1 MSLVP
6 RNPTKKLTHLVNFLG
21 HLFSLNRVSN
31 FSDLGPPPPPPPPP
45 ILGNIVTWHVKHM
58 TITRYHPQM
67 EDQQKAE
74 QQKTESKTVREKLK
88 VQNEAVAGRTEQV
101 MKDLAEVEP
110 AVRDAENG
118 PYQKIISN
126 PITEGLNTA

>member
-1 MSLVP
+1 
-6 RNPTKKLTHLVNFLG
+6 
-21 HLFSLNRVSN
+21 
-31 FSDLGPPPPPPPPP
+31 
-45 ILGNIVTWHVKHM
+45 
-58 TITRYHPQM
+58 M

-118 PYQKIISN
+118 EYQTNYIEPYNRGLEYCLTNWIIFIILYVFKMSFKYT
-126 PITEGLNTA
+126 ITNNAN

>member
-1 MSLVP
+1 
-6 RNPTKKLTHLVNFLG
+6 
-21 HLFSLNRVSN
+21 
-31 FSDLGPPPPPPPPP
+31 
-45 ILGNIVTWHVKHM
+45 
-58 TITRYHPQM
+58 M

-118 PYQKIISN
+118 EYQKIISN